1 MLTIYAGHMHEKTI
15 AETADKKHV
24 NFYLF
29 YPHLNA
35 SHTQFFI
42 IKHLA
47 PRLFFYLIFILNNDL
62 NYLNKV
68 LSSFVRH
75 MFDVMVTLSEQTKG
89 VCSLRQRRLLL
100 YAIFRTISYIL
111 EQK

>member
-1 MLTIYAGHMHEKTI
+1 MLLIH
-15 AETADKKHV
+15 
-24 NFYLF
+24 
-29 YPHLNA
+29 
-35 SHTQFFI
+35 S
-42 IKHLA
+42 
-47 PRLFFYLIFILNNDL
+47 IFILNNDL
-62 NYLNKV
+62 DYLNKM

-89 VCSLRQRRLLL
+89 VCSLRQRRLLF